1 MYRDDYATRGEV
13 ETAITLMGGGIS
25 EEHAG
30 GRARRQLVASSGG
43 HIWVTEAPKNPK
55 KGVIRWRAVQQRE
68 GNAILDGRARAPIQ
82 EIGGRA
88 EGLGPVRGRHVRMNE
103 QSVNDVIQRSKNTLG
118 FAILLGGVRAREAQL
133 NVTGAKE
140 CS

>member
-1 MYRDDYATRGEV
+1 MTGDGAAAGEAVAAVQRTGTAEPARRKSKSLGDDLGEYKLNGKHVSSKTTCLDSRDDYASSREV

-68 GNAILDGRARAPIQ
+68 GNAVLDSRAGAPI
-82 EIGGRA
+82 
-88 EGLGPVRGRHVRMNE
+88 
-103 QSVNDVIQRSKNTLG
+103 
-118 FAILLGGVRAREAQL
+118 
-133 NVTGAKE
+133 
-140 CS
+140 